1 MAFNALFLFP
11 LGKTKVGLEIWD
23 TGGQERYHS
32 ITDNYYHTANAVLFC
47 YDVSDRSTFT
57 DIGKWVKYVMERLRE
72 PGSVKM
78 LLVALKSDLYE
89 GTKVE
94 DRVSAEDGKK
104 KADTMKPPIF
114 FIETSA
120 KEGINVKELFE
131 QVAREV
137 SVVDEAPPDNTIIM
151 DKGNTRKS
159 GSGRGGDGC
168 CKKS

>member
-1 MAFNALFLFP
+1 MLFLMDFNALFSFS
-11 LGKTKVGLEIWD
+11 LGKSKVGLEIWD

-32 ITDNYYHTANAVLFC
+32 ITDNYYHSANAVLFC
-47 YDVSDRSTFT
+47 YDVSDRGSFT

-89 GTKVE
+89 ETKE
-94 DRVSAEDGKK
+94 EERVSAEDGKK
-104 KADTMKPPIF
+104 KAASMKPPIF

-120 KEGINVKELFE
+120 KNGTNVKELFE

-137 SVVDEAPPDNTIIM
+137 SAVDDETPTDTIIM
-151 DKGNTRKS
+151 DKGNAPSSS
-159 GSGRGGDGC
+159 GGGC